1 MKNKEKEFSRRA
13 LIRGTAHA
21 GLASLIF
28 PLSGFSEPIAKENPI
43 KDELQTLKAPN
54 FEAYAVIYAPSV
66 IYATEGV
73 ETNIYFDNIL
83 FSNLPNAL
91 LDIDITCIKGRQ
103 YEKFWRVTP
112 TEADAETTSWKI
124 DISFDGKIIASKTSE
139 LFITN
144 SKASSGKS
152 IKVLCIGDSTTAGGQ
167 YVSIVNT
174 DYQSLA
180 SPSMTFFGTKG
191 TAPDNH
197 EGRGGW
203 KFIQYAGDGGVST
216 IKFNLKGV
224 DEAPGLGAVY
234 SNNQSEFT
242 VSEINLDGKNGY
254 ISAKRTKGTSNPTL
268 IGKLNKIS
276 GVGAAIVPYLSIEI
290 VYGNP
295 FWNSQSQRL
304 DFKKYLKDNRYTL
317 NADDLIT
324 VHLGINDVFNGV
336 VSIEKL
342 ESIKTDFNKMIDE
355 FRSVIP
361 NINIG
366 LCLTIPPSISQ
377 DAFAISYANG
387 QSLNGY
393 MNNYKQLVE
402 FLIKNYDTS
411 QMRASKLYCLGF
423 NHCID
428 RTNNFNKA
436 LMPANSRST
445 KIIDTWV
452 NGVHPDKTGYYQM
465 GDALYSFIRNL
476 HIN

>member
-1 MKNKEKEFSRRA
+1 MKKNKTEFSRRA
-13 LIRGTAHA
+13 LIRGTAQA

-28 PLSGFSEPIAKENPI
+28 PLTGFSGSKSEEQLV
-43 KDELQTLKAPN
+43 KDEVETLKDSN
-54 FEAYAVIYAPSV
+54 FEPYTVIYSPSV

-91 LDIDITCIKGRQ
+91 LDIDITCNKGRQ
-103 YEKFWRVTP
+103 YEKFWRISP
-112 TEADAETTSWKI
+112 SAEDAETTTWKI
-124 DISFDGKIIASKTSE
+124 DIKFDGKLIASKTSE
-139 LFITN
+139 LVITN
-144 SKASSGKS
+144 SKTNTGKS

-167 YVSIVNT
+167 YVSIINS
-174 DYQSLA
+174 DFQSLA
-180 SPSMTFFGTKG
+180 SPSMTFLGTKG
-191 TAPDNH
+191 IAPDKH

-216 IKFNLKGV
+216 IKFNMNGI

-234 SNNQSEFT
+234 SNNHSEFT

-254 ISAKRTKGTSNPTL
+254 ISANRTKGTNSPSSS
-268 IGKLNKIS
+268 GKLIKLS
-276 GVGAAIVPYLSIEI
+276 GVGASTASYSSIDL

-295 FWNSQSQRL
+295 FWNSTTQRL
-304 DFKKYLKDNRYTL
+304 DFKKYLKDNGYTL

-336 VSIEKL
+336 VSTEKL
-342 ESIKTDFNKMIDE
+342 ESIKADFNKMVKE

-387 QSLNGY
+387 QSLNAY
-393 MNNYKQLVE
+393 MSNYKQLVE
-402 FLIKNYDTS
+402 FLINNYDTS
-411 QMRASKLYCLGF
+411 EMRASKLYCIGF

-428 RTNNFNKA
+428 RTNNFNKGT
-436 LMPANSRST
+436 MPANSRST
-445 KIIDTWV
+445 KIIDTWL

-465 GDALYSFIRNL
+465 GDALYTFIRNL
-476 HIN
+476 YK